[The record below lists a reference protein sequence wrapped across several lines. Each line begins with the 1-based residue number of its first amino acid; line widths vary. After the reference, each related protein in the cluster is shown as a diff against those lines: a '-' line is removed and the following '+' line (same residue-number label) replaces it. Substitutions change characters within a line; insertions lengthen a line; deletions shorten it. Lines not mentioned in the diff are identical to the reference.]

1 MGATGGRPVCVEVN
15 HREGAAGN
23 WSLVGKQPRAER
35 LLSAI
40 GQPLD
45 RLVKDSVEVEHL
57 LIIQWNQR
65 MKGLVYDFGAGVH
78 DGLDKLLVSYS
89 PVPPCVIAGV
99 HKHLHGLVD
108 LKLQAGAVT
117 QIH

>member
-1 MGATGGRPVCVEVN
+1 
-15 HREGAAGN
+15 
-23 WSLVGKQPRAER
+23 
-35 LLSAI
+35 
-40 GQPLD
+40 
-45 RLVKDSVEVEHL
+45 
-57 LIIQWNQR
+57 